1 MIIHSIKLVEEYGEQ
16 RNHSTKTDHLDV
28 ANGNE
33 HEDKTMKS
41 H

>member
-16 RNHSTKTDHLDV
+16 GNHKTETDNLDLT
-28 ANGNE
+28 NGNE
-33 HEDKTMKS
+33 HEDNTVKS